1 MSTRTPPTEGEVI
14 NALLSSMNAAG
25 FTPRSIEVNT
35 KDFVRFDA
43 PGDKAGRRNG
53 YYKVKMGQ
61 YPVAWFGDWKTG
73 ESHHW
78 QFYDKATLS
87 SKELRAIQAE
97 HRRLKAEA
105 AVETETRHKERAE
118 DARRKWDQAN
128 ADVSGHPYLQRK
140 MIDPPKGLRL
150 HIGNDGT
157 QLVVVPMWAFD
168 MNGNPRLWNLQY
180 IAPDGGKMFMKG
192 ARIEG
197 TFFSLRGS
205 SEKNIILLC
214 EGVATGFSLWRATGL
229 SVMVAFNSGNLPK
242 VARELQQWRPM
253 ADVLICADD
262 DVTAPPDWDE
272 RGRGKP
278 WVNAGAKAADRAAKV
293 LGCKWVGPVFSAG
306 PARDRTDFNDL
317 EKAQGLDEVGR
328 QIWGALSAPI
338 TADDQGDA
346 PDVRPAV
353 GEVKD
358 ESWRSNV
365 PRLTSGQLD
374 GGNVAGVA
382 MFIQHHRL
390 LQGRVAFNQFTR
402 DVEVDGAPMQNY
414 HVIEFR
420 RIMHDDRF
428 KARKVDVLD
437 EMEAEARRN
446 QYDPLTSYLGSL
458 KWDGKKRIDRWLV
471 DYLGADPH
479 NPFYSHI
486 SAKILIGA
494 VARARRPGCKLDT
507 MPVLE
512 GPQGIGKST
521 AIRYLFGDQFFID
534 DLGDFHSKDSF
545 QLIQGAW
552 ACEIAEMSALAKSE
566 VADVKK
572 FLSKVQ
578 DKFRA
583 PYERAPVIVP
593 RRTIFF
599 GSVNP
604 EVGAGYLKDTTGA
617 RRFWPIAC
625 GQVNLR
631 GILQDRDQL
640 WAEAVQRFEAGEK
653 WYLDDKVA
661 LAEAEAEQAK
671 RFEFHPWQAVIE
683 EYIAGHVDGCPKD
696 EVSIN
701 DLLTL
706 AVKLSPD
713 KQTVQHARVVGGIMR
728 HMGWEATIRRPRGGG
743 KPRQVFVNDLAR
755 VLDSAM
761 PDNYG

>member
-1 MSTRTPPTEGEVI
+1 MSTRSEPTEGEVI

-25 FTPRSIEVNT
+25 FNPGKIELDTN
-35 KDFVRFDA
+35 DFVRFDA
-43 PGDKAGRRNG
+43 PGDKPGRRNA
-53 YYKVKMGQ
+53 YYKVKTGL

-78 QFYDKATLS
+78 QFFDKSTLS

-105 AVETETRHKERAE
+105 AIETETRHKERAE
-118 DARRKWDQAN
+118 DARKKWDEAK

-140 MIDPPKGLRL
+140 MITAPKGLRL
-150 HIGNDGT
+150 HTGNDGT

-192 ARIEG
+192 GRIDG

-205 SEKNIILLC
+205 SERPVILLC
-214 EGVATGFSLWRATGL
+214 EGVATGFTLWRATGL

-242 VARELQQWRPM
+242 VARELQEWRPM
-253 ADVLICADD
+253 SDVLICADD
-262 DVTAPPDWDE
+262 DATAPHDWNE
-272 RGRGKP
+272 RAPGKP
-278 WVNAGAKAADRAAKV
+278 WVNAGVKAAEKAAKAI
-293 LGCKWVGPVFSAG
+293 GCKWVAPHFKAG

-317 EKAQGLDEVGR
+317 EKSEGLDEVNK
-328 QIWGALSAPI
+328 QIWGALGSPI
-338 TADDQGDA
+338 MPDDDGEPIKA
-346 PDVRPAV
+346 KHPS
-353 GEVKD
+353 EVKD
-358 ESWRSNV
+358 ESWRSNI
-365 PRLTSGQLD
+365 PRMVNGSYD

-382 MFIQHHRL
+382 AFIENHRL
-390 LQGRVAFNQFTR
+390 LAGRIAFNQFTR
-402 DVEVDGAPMQNY
+402 DIEVDGAPMQNY

-420 RIMHDDRF
+420 KIMHEERF
-428 KARKVDVLD
+428 KARKVDVVD

-446 QYDPLTSYLGSL
+446 QYDPLTEYLGGL
-458 KWDGKKRIDRWLV
+458 KWDGKRRIDTWLF
-471 DYLGADPH
+471 DYLGAERDNSFLH
-479 NPFYSHI
+479 HI
-486 SAKILIGA
+486 SARILIGA

-521 AIRYLFGDQFFID
+521 AIRYLFGNQFFID
-534 DLGDFHSKDSF
+534 DLNDFHSKDSF

-566 VADVKK
+566 VADVKR

-604 EVGAGYLKDTTGA
+604 EAGTGYLRDTTGA
-617 RRFWPIAC
+617 RRFWPVAC
-625 GQVNLR
+625 KAVNLR
-631 GILQDRDQL
+631 GILLDRDQL
-640 WAEAVQRFEAGEK
+640 WAEAVHRFEQGEK
-653 WYLDDKVA
+653 WYLDDAGAV
-661 LAEAEAEQAK
+661 AEAEAEQAA
-671 RFEFHPWQAVIE
+671 RREVHPWE
-683 EYIAGHVDGCPKD
+683 ETISDYLAGRTDGYVKD
-696 EVSIN
+696 EVTMKE
-701 DLLTL
+701 LLAE
-706 AVKLSPD
+706 AVKLTAD
-713 KQTVQHARVVGGIMR
+713 KHTVAHSRTIGGIMR
-728 HMGWEATIRRPRGGG
+728 QMGWDSRVQRPKGGG
-743 KPRQVFVNDLAR
+743 APRQVFVNPLG
-755 VLDSAM
+755 AM
-761 PDNYG
+761 MNVGEYDR

>member
-1 MSTRTPPTEGEVI
+1 MNTRTPPTDGEII
-14 NALLSSMNAAG
+14 NAFMSSMHAAG
-25 FTPRSIEVNT
+25 FTPRSIELNT
-35 KDFVRFDA
+35 NDFVRFDA
-43 PGDKAGRRNG
+43 PGDKPGRRNA
-53 YYKVKMGQ
+53 YYKVKTGD
-61 YPVAWFGDWKTG
+61 YPVGWFGDWKTG

-78 QFYDKATLS
+78 QYFDKSTLS
-87 SKELRAIQAE
+87 SKELRQIQAE
-97 HRRLKAEA
+97 QRRLKAEA
-105 AVETETRHKERAE
+105 AIETETRHKERAE
-118 DARRKWDQAN
+118 DARRKWDSAN

-192 ARIEG
+192 ARIDG

-205 SEKNIILLC
+205 SERNVILLC
-214 EGVATGFSLWRATGL
+214 EGVATGFTLWRATGL
-229 SVMVAFNSGNLPK
+229 SVMVAFNSGNLAK
-242 VARELQQWRPM
+242 VARELQEWRPM

-262 DVTAPPDWDE
+262 DATAPPDWDE

-278 WVNAGAKAADRAAKV
+278 WVNAGQKAADRAAKV
-293 LGCKWVGPVFSAG
+293 LGCKWTSPRFKAG
-306 PARDRTDFNDL
+306 PSRDRTDFNDL
-317 EKAQGLDEVGR
+317 EKAESLDEVNR
-328 QIWGALSAPI
+328 QIWGALAGPV
-338 TADDQGDA
+338 TPGDDGESVEARPPSGD
-346 PDVRPAV
+346 
-353 GEVKD
+353 VKD
-358 ESWRSNV
+358 ETWRSSI
-365 PRLTSGQLD
+365 PRTANGHYD
-374 GGNVAGVA
+374 GGNVSGVA

-390 LQGRVAFNQFTR
+390 LAGRIAFNQFTR

-420 RIMHDDRF
+420 KIMHDDRF

-446 QYDPLTSYLGSL
+446 QYDPLTSYLGGL
-458 KWDGKKRIDRWLV
+458 KWDGKRRIDTWLV
-471 DYLGADPH
+471 DYLGCDPA
-479 NPFYSHI
+479 NQFYSHVA
-486 SAKILIGA
+486 AKILVGA

-512 GPQGIGKST
+512 GKQGIGKST

-625 GQVNLR
+625 GDVNLR

-640 WAEAVQRFEAGEK
+640 WAEAVQRFDAGEK
-653 WYLDDKVA
+653 WYLDDKGA
-661 LAEAEAEQAK
+661 LADAEAEQAK

-683 EYIAGHVDGCPKD
+683 DYISGIEDGVMKS
-696 EVSIN
+696 EVTIN
-701 DLLTL
+701 ELLTK
-706 AVKLSPD
+706 AVRITPD
-713 KQTVQHARVVGGIMR
+713 KQNVQHSRIVGGIMR
-728 HMGWEATIRRPRGGG
+728 HMGWEARITRPRGGG
-743 KPRQVFVNDLAR
+743 KPRQVFVNELGFAVDP
-755 VLDSAM
+755 V
-761 PDNYG
+761 PHNYG